1 MLGYRDREYKKYI
14 STNADGENCYA
25 KVTSIS
31 ALRYGPS
38 RYVRGLSEEL
48 IKADYIYH
56 TNVEVFDKDKIDDLI
71 VTSVNKYEHPRVY
84 WEVSVSNG

>member
-1 MLGYRDREYKKYI
+1 MLGYRDREYKKYL

-25 KVTSIS
+25 NAITIS

-38 RYVRGLSEEL
+38 RYVRGLSEESVT
-48 IKADYIYH
+48 ADYIYH
-56 TNVEVFDKDKIDDLI
+56 TNVEVFEKDKIDGLI